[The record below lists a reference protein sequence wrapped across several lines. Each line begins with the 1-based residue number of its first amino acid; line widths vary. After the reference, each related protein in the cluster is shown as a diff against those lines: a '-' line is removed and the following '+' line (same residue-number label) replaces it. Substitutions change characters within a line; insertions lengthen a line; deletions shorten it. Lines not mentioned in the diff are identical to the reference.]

1 MLATIYITWTFF
13 FNSLNTSPSNIQ
25 LHDRNILKVGFFV
38 VFRIGMKYL
47 SNVIYTKL
55 EVQKLLPVKQIS

>member
-25 LHDRNILKVGFFV
+25 LLDRNILKVGFFV

-47 SNVIYTKL
+47 SYVIYTKL